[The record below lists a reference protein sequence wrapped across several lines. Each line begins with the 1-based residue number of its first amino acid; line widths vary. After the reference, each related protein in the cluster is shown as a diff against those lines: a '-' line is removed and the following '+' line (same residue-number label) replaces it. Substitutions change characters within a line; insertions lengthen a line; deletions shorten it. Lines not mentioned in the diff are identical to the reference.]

1 MSLNWPTPTFIGEQ
15 YTFSG
20 STWEWNGEAW
30 QSLGPGQPGPTGPSG
45 ATGPSGPTGAPG
57 EASATG
63 ATGPTGSVGATGPAG
78 ATGPTGTKGD
88 TGLPGPTGATGSV
101 GATGPAGATGA
112 TGAGATG
119 ATGATGTAGTNN
131 PIFLPIIRRNI
142 TTTATQHIGGQA
154 TLFQGNMSPLAGRL
168 TVVPVIGYQGFT
180 FNSISVRCTT
190 PPTSA
195 SLRILL
201 YSSANGYPA
210 SKLLESSTITY
221 STAGLKTY
229 SVTYTLTNNVLYFIG
244 IQTTSNPGIFAA
256 LFPGSLMVQSGTTE
270 VNNNISNLGVGYQ
283 RASTAIGSAPS
294 SFGSTGVTIYNDNTP
309 TFYFNLLP
317 VS

>member
-1 MSLNWPTPTFIGEQ
+1 MSLNWPIPSFIGEQ
-15 YTFSG
+15 YTFNG

-45 ATGPSGPTGAPG
+45 ATGPAGPTGAPG

-63 ATGPTGSVGATGPAG
+63 ATGPAGPTGPAG
-78 ATGPTGTKGD
+78 ATGPA
-88 TGLPGPTGATGSV
+88 GPTGATGANSTV
-101 GATGPAGATGA
+101 PGPTGPAGATGA

-119 ATGATGTAGTNN
+119 ATGATGAAGTND

-142 TTTATQHIGGQA
+142 TTTATQHTGGSA
-154 TLFQGNMSPLAGRL
+154 TFSQTNMSLLAGRL

-210 SKLLESSTITY
+210 SKLLESPTITY

-229 SVTYTLTNNVLYFIG
+229 SVTYTLTNNVLYFVG
-244 IQTTSNPGIFAA
+244 IQTTSNPGIFSSMN
-256 LFPGSLMVQSGTTE
+256 PGSVLVQSGTTE
-270 VNNNISNLGVGYQ
+270 VSNNLSNFGFGYV
-283 RASTAIGSAPS
+283 RASTAIGSAPNT
-294 SFGSTGVTIYNDNTP
+294 FGTSGVTIFNDTAP
-309 TFYFNLLP
+309 TFYFNLPP
-317 VS
+317 VA